1 MLSFSDRFILGD
13 IPMGVNKVI
22 LLGNLGKDPELRYTT
37 SQTAVVSFSLATGE
51 RRKDQ
56 SGNWVDHTEWH
67 NIIAF
72 GKTAEN
78 CANFLKKG
86 RQAFIEGRIQ
96 TRKWQDKE
104 GKDRYTTEII
114 ASSVQFVGGSK
125 DNSKGTPQTLSEAVE
140 ESSVST
146 PPQMP
151 NLKTADAVSSQVKE
165 AEVSFDD
172 DDIPF

>member
-1 MLSFSDRFILGD
+1 
-13 IPMGVNKVI
+13 MGVNKVI

-37 SQTAVVSFSLATGE
+37 SQTAVCSFSLATGE
-51 RRKDQ
+51 RRKDA

-67 NIIAF
+67 NIVTF

-78 CANFLKKG
+78 CSNFLKKG

-114 ASSVQFVGGSK
+114 ASTVQFVGTREG
-125 DNSKGTPQTLSEAVE
+125 KGAASGPSLSDSIEEA
-140 ESSVST
+140 ST
-146 PPQMP
+146 PPPMP
-151 NLKTADAVSSQVKE
+151 NLKSADAVAASTG
-165 AEVSFDD
+165 EVSFDD

>member
-1 MLSFSDRFILGD
+1 
-13 IPMGVNKVI
+13 MGVNKVI
-22 LLGNLGKDPELRYTT
+22 LLGNLGKDPELRYTN
-37 SQTAVVSFSLATGE
+37 SQTAVCSFSLATGE

-67 NIIAF
+67 NIITF

-114 ASSVQFVGGSK
+114 ASTVQFVGGG
-125 DNSKGTPQTLSEAVE
+125 KGESTGKSASLSD
-140 ESSVST
+140 SVTSEDSG
-146 PPQMP
+146 PPPAMP
-151 NLKTADAVSSQVKE
+151 KLPTADAV
-165 AEVSFDD
+165 AAGGGDVSFDE

>member
-1 MLSFSDRFILGD
+1 
-13 IPMGVNKVI
+13 MGVNKVI

-37 SQTAVVSFSLATGE
+37 SQTAVCSFSLATGE
-51 RRKDQ
+51 RRKDA

-67 NIIAF
+67 NIVTF

-86 RQAFIEGRIQ
+86 RQAFIEGRLQ

-114 ASSVQFVGGSK
+114 ASTVQFVGNREGRGAGPS
-125 DNSKGTPQTLSEAVE
+125 LSDSVE
-140 ESSVST
+140 DTST
-146 PPQMP
+146 PPPMP
-151 NLKTADAVSSQVKE
+151 NLKSADAVAAS
-165 AEVSFDD
+165 AGADEVSFDD